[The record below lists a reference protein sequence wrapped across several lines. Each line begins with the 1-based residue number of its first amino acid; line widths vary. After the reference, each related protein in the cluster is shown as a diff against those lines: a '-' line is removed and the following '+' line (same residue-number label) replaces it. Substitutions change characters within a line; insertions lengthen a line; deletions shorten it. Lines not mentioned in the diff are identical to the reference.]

1 MSNLPIL
8 PYSEIR
14 ERMRAHPLRQVEIPV
29 EHAVSLAMPT
39 RRFGAP
45 GYAYFASPTTRRVGE
60 PVRQSPPD
68 RWWVLSAQTGRLL
81 IYSLVEV
88 QPFAEPEWAACQL
101 PPVLLSVAEL
111 RQALENIEQLLDQVV
126 PGFFAGRAGDR
137 ATLRALSD
145 LLAVHLPVPML
156 PQYKA
161 LAADFFAWLDF
172 GEGVPR

>member
-14 ERMRAHPLRQVEIPV
+14 ERIRTHPLRQMEIPV

-45 GYAYFASPTTRRVGE
+45 GYACFASPTTRRVGE

-68 RWWVLSAQTGRLL
+68 RWWVLSAQTGHLL
-81 IYSLVEV
+81 IYALVEV
-88 QPFAEPEWAACQL
+88 QPFAEPEWTACEL

-111 RQALENIEQLLDQVV
+111 RQALEKIEQLLDQVV
-126 PGFFAGRAGDR
+126 PEFFAGHAGDR
-137 ATLRALSD
+137 TTHRSLSD
-145 LLAVHLPVPML
+145 LLAVHLPAPIL
-156 PQYKA
+156 PQYRA
-161 LAADFFAWLDF
+161 LAADFFAWLDA
-172 GEGVPR
+172 GEGAPR